1 MIYILS
7 IDNLIFVGYVPKD
20 WIVEVDM
27 SPGDLARAVRELPTT
42 AAKIRALAA
51 KGQTRAD
58 IARALGIRYQHVRNV
73 LVREEAKAAKEIKE
87 FGSDAKRTKI
97 RVGPDRQVVLPL
109 ALSDALA
116 LKVGDV
122 LFARVNDGE
131 IHLLTRQAVTRR
143 VQALAREFVPE
154 GVSLVDELLE
164 DRRREVE
171 AESRHG

>member
-1 MIYILS
+1 MAS
-7 IDNLIFVGYVPKD
+7 GNSHRG
-20 WIVEVDM
+20 
-27 SPGDLARAVRELPTT
+27 VRKEIST

-51 KGQTRAD
+51 QGRSRAD

-73 LVREEAKAAKEIKE
+73 LVRDEAKAKAAA
-87 FGSDAKRTKI
+87 GSSDPTTMPGKI
-97 RVGPDRQVVLPL
+97 RVGPDGSAVLP
-109 ALSDALA
+109 AKVIDAVA
-116 LKVGDV
+116 KPGDV
-122 LFARVNDGE
+122 MFVRIQDGE
-131 IHLLTRQAVTRR
+131 VLLLTRGAVTRR

>member
-1 MIYILS
+1 
-7 IDNLIFVGYVPKD
+7 
-20 WIVEVDM
+20 M

-97 RVGPDRQVVLPL
+97 
-109 ALSDALA
+109 S
-116 LKVGDV
+116 
-122 LFARVNDGE
+122 
-131 IHLLTRQAVTRR
+131 RR
-143 VQALAREFVPE
+143 A
-154 GVSLVDELLE
+154 
-164 DRRREVE
+164 
-171 AESRHG
+171 